1 VIFFVA
7 PAEDLEGITEYLQ
20 QSGPALSQRLTAV
33 TYDEI
38 VARGRLSLGT
48 YIFAAID
55 ELTPVT
61 GNLYFGV
68 SFLGTGDY
76 RRAESLL
83 LEVLPWLEG
92 DLCRERLGQAG
103 YPAVM
108 ARFFLP
114 WVLADLGKFKEGIV
128 PAQEGVRLAMALDHP
143 YSLACAY
150 WALAY
155 VQIVK
160 GELSQAVGSAGHHGR
175 RSSGDGPE

>member
-1 VIFFVA
+1 MIFFVA

-48 YIFAAID
+48 YI
-55 ELTPVT
+55 
-61 GNLYFGV
+61 
-68 SFLGTGDY
+68 
-76 RRAESLL
+76 
-83 LEVLPWLEG
+83 
-92 DLCRERLGQAG
+92 RLGQAG

-128 PAQEGVRLAMALDHP
+128 HAQEGVRLAMALDHP